1 MNLPGFAVSHRSV
14 VLAFTAVL
22 VTLGSMNLSSMPRR
36 EDPEITIRDALII
49 TRWPGAPA
57 ARVEELVT
65 DPLEAV
71 VAEIAEI
78 DTVKSKSMVG
88 ISVIQT
94 TAGDRV
100 DDTDQVWDD
109 VRAKVDS
116 VRAALPPGSGQ
127 PFVYSD
133 FGRVYEIVIAVYQAP
148 LAAGEEILSAYTPR
162 QLEVFAERIEDE
174 LELIDSVARVDR
186 FGVQPERIYI
196 EADRADWAKIS
207 LTLGELRELLEARN
221 IVEPGGEV
229 DTKRGRFAI
238 NPTGEFHRVDQIR
251 DLVIGRLDGAI
262 PVRLGDL
269 PIQVSRRYLEPPVSL
284 TRVILT

>member
-22 VTLGSMNLSSMPRR
+22 VTLGSMNLTSMPRR

-57 ARVEELVT
+57 ARIEELVT

-116 VRAALPPGSGQ
+116 VR
-127 PFVYSD
+127 
-133 FGRVYEIVIAVYQAP
+133 
-148 LAAGEEILSAYTPR
+148 
-162 QLEVFAERIEDE
+162 
-174 LELIDSVARVDR
+174 
-186 FGVQPERIYI
+186 
-196 EADRADWAKIS
+196 
-207 LTLGELRELLEARN
+207 
-221 IVEPGGEV
+221 
-229 DTKRGRFAI
+229 GRFRRARAS
-238 NPTGEFHRVDQIR
+238 PSST
-251 DLVIGRLDGAI
+251 
-262 PVRLGDL
+262 
-269 PIQVSRRYLEPPVSL
+269 PISEES
-284 TRVILT
+284 TRS

>member
-1 MNLPGFAVSHRSV
+1 MNLPAFAVAHRSV

-22 VTLGSMNLSSMPRR
+22 VTLGSMNLISMPRR

-57 ARVEELVT
+57 VRVEELVT

-94 TAGDRV
+94 TAGDLV

-116 VRAALPPGSGQ
+116 VRAALPAGSGQ

-148 LAAGEEILSAYTPR
+148 LAAGGEILRAYTPR

-174 LELIDSVARVDR
+174 LELIDSVARVEL

-196 EADRADWAKIS
+196 EADRADWAKLS
-207 LTLGELRELLEARN
+207 LTLDELRELLEARN

-229 DTKRGRFAI
+229 DTDRGRFAI
-238 NPTGEFHRVDQIR
+238 NPTGEFHRVD
-251 DLVIGRLDGAI
+251 
-262 PVRLGDL
+262 
-269 PIQVSRRYLEPPVSL
+269 
-284 TRVILT
+284 